1 MNIISLT
8 VIEGQEQNP
17 MANFMYALK
26 APETRRILQKVR
38 WISWKGFKLCFWMYD
53 FIFDLIKIS
62 NLIDTM
68 KGLFREKGL
77 GITFDSKETVI
88 DLNNVKIEA
97 FP

>member
-1 MNIISLT
+1 
-8 VIEGQEQNP
+8 
-17 MANFMYALK
+17 
-26 APETRRILQKVR
+26 
-38 WISWKGFKLCFWMYD
+38 MYD